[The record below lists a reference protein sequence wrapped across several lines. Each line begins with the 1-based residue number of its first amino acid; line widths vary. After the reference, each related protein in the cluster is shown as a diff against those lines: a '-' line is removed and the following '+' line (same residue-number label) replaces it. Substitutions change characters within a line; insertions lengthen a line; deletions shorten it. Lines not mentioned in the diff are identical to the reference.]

1 MSAPHQNGVDE
12 RLLGPS
18 SPFLDHDQDT
28 GDDAEADGAC
38 VASTADLIMQSVQVR
53 RRSLFIIICKIKKF
67 IIHCGNIFSDNFH
80 RFSKEDTSQNIS
92 FINIKHF

>member
-53 RRSLFIIICKIKKF
+53 RRNIFKIICLF
-67 IIHCGNIFSDNFH
+67 ELFSN
-80 RFSKEDTSQNIS
+80 
-92 FINIKHF
+92 

>member
-53 RRSLFIIICKIKKF
+53 RRKIF
-67 IIHCGNIFSDNFH
+67 N
-80 RFSKEDTSQNIS
+80 
-92 FINIKHF
+92 